1 MHVFGRKPEYLEST
15 QACHTEG
22 RQPGLTQDLH
32 AALAA
37 KKNNNNK
44 KTRVNKRLKFQ
55 SSKLEHRLRRAVREI
70 NRHLIEAESSKHCYL

>member
-32 AALAA
+32 AALTA
-37 KKNNNNK
+37 KKQQQQKNVQTK
-44 KTRVNKRLKFQ
+44 D
-55 SSKLEHRLRRAVREI
+55 
-70 NRHLIEAESSKHCYL
+70 

>member
-15 QACHTEG
+15 QAYHTEG

-37 KKNNNNK
+37 KKTTTTK
-44 KTRVNKRLKFQ
+44 KPV
-55 SSKLEHRLRRAVREI
+55 
-70 NRHLIEAESSKHCYL
+70 